1 MSRLGATV
9 ADLTMLRRLREAAVA
24 RPSTSLADTPLT
36 AIEPTG
42 LNPGRLK
49 MIALVP
55 PGLPRGAPLVVVLH
69 GCLQNAAGFDA
80 GAGWSALARRHGFA
94 LLYPEQPHGNNANGC
109 FNWFQPENVTRGH
122 GEVASIAEMIGQMVA
137 SHGLDP
143 TRVYVTG
150 LSAGGAMTAAMLATY
165 PELFAGGAIIAGLP
179 FGSAT
184 TIAMAFDAMRH
195 VRPRPAAEWGDF
207 IRAAS
212 PSAGPRPPV
221 QLWHGAADT
230 VVTAPAMEEAAKQ
243 WQDALGLTAAA
254 ARDTIDGIP
263 HAAWTAPDGRVM
275 LETYLLPDVGHG
287 VPLHG
292 GSADLDESVG
302 TPGAYMLEAGIGSTC
317 RIAGSWGL
325 LTQAARP
332 RPAIAPATPT
342 KEPDIITAIVRGA
355 LRAAGVKI

>member
-1 MSRLGATV
+1 MPRLGATV
-9 ADLTMLRRLREAAVA
+9 ADLRMFRGLREAAMA
-24 RPSTSLADTPLT
+24 RPSPSLTDTPLT
-36 AIEPTG
+36 AVEPTG
-42 LNPGRLK
+42 LNPGQLK

-80 GAGWSALARRHGFA
+80 GAGWSTLARRHGFA
-94 LLYPEQPHGNNANGC
+94 LLYPEQPNSNNANCC
-109 FNWFQPENVTRGH
+109 FNWFQPDDVTRGH
-122 GEVASIAEMIGQMVA
+122 GEVASIAEMIGQMVG

-143 TRVYVTG
+143 ARVYIAG
-150 LSAGGAMTAAMLATY
+150 LSAGGAMTAAMLAIY
-165 PELFAGGAIIAGLP
+165 PELFAAGAIIAGLP
-179 FGSAT
+179 FGAAT
-184 TIAMAFDAMRH
+184 TMTMAFDAMRH
-195 VRPRPAAEWGDF
+195 VRPRSATEWGDLV
-207 IRAAS
+207 RAAS

-230 VVTAPAMEEAAKQ
+230 VVTASAMEEAAKQ

-254 ARDTIDGIP
+254 RDTIDGIS
-263 HAAWTAPDGRVM
+263 HASWIAQGGRVM

-287 VPLHG
+287 IPLHS

-325 LTQAARP
+325 LTQAARA
-332 RPAIAPATPT
+332 RPAKAPATLN
-342 KEPDIITAIVRGA
+342 KEPDFITGIVRSA
-355 LRAAGVKI
+355 LRAAGIRI